1 MPRRPRVSLLVSIGT
16 TFWLLAPVT
25 GGSAAAQ
32 AEEHGTPAPN
42 PARANADTS
51 GGHARADAA
60 SPAPAASACAFGA
73 ARTARV
79 TAVVDGRGLRL
90 ADGRE
95 VRIAGIEVPPLPA
108 PGESG
113 PAAAAAL
120 AAKAALAGLVEGK
133 SVALRDIPAKPD
145 RYGRF
150 PAQVFFAEPPGRPV
164 AETLL
169 TRGHA
174 MVGVGGGD
182 PRCRA
187 EFLTAERAARASK
200 LGLWDVPYYEIR
212 QAGRPAEVLLGR
224 GRFALVEGRVVSV
237 RESGATI
244 YLNFGRRWSEDF
256 TVTILKRNERL
267 FSASG
272 RAPRTLEGRRV
283 RVRGWIEERGGP
295 WIEASRPEQIELA
308 EDN

>member
-1 MPRRPRVSLLVSIGT
+1 MPPRPRVFLLVSIGT
-16 TFWLLAPVT
+16 AFWLLAAAGEFAVAHADER
-25 GGSAAAQ
+25 AAA
-32 AEEHGTPAPN
+32 AASRASASEGTSSAR
-42 PARANADTS
+42 PARAE
-51 GGHARADAA
+51 AA
-60 SPAPAASACAFGA
+60 SAAQAASACAFGTA
-73 ARTARV
+73 ETARV
-79 TAVVDGRGLRL
+79 AAVVDGRGLRL
-90 ADGRE
+90 EDGRE
-95 VRIAGIEVPPLPA
+95 VRIAGIEVPPLPG

-113 PAAAAAL
+113 PAAEAAL
-120 AAKAALAGLVEGK
+120 AAKAALAALVDGRL
-133 SVALRDIPAKPD
+133 VVLRDVPAKPD

-150 PAQVFFAEPPGRPV
+150 PAQVFFAEPPGRPI
-164 AETLL
+164 AEALL
-169 TRGHA
+169 TQGQA

-187 EFLTAERAARASK
+187 ELLTAERAARASK

-212 QAGRPAEVLLGR
+212 QAGQPAQVLVGR

-272 RAPRTLEGRRV
+272 RAPKTLEGRRV
-283 RVRGWIEERGGP
+283 RIRGWIEERGGP
-295 WIEASRPEQIELA
+295 WIEASRPEQIEIA